1 MTAVQD
7 RINAYWTG
15 RAPGYDEYV
24 QRPERFAAD
33 QQAWSQ
39 VWAAA
44 LPPAP
49 LDVLDVGTGTGQA
62 AIVLAGLGHRVTGI
76 DLSEGTLERARHHAA
91 AMPDGPVIAYGDA
104 VSPDFP
110 ACSFDAVT
118 SRYLMWTLREPQ
130 VAVANWVRL
139 LRPGGTVA
147 VVDSTWF
154 PDGLDNAS
162 ENFADHYDS
171 AVRSALP
178 LATAKSIDQTVAVLE
193 RAGLRDVAAVPLT
206 SIYELDQRFGV
217 APDHELKLQYIVT
230 GRR

>member
-1 MTAVQD
+1 MKAQD

-33 QQAWSQ
+33 QQAWSA
-39 VWAAA
+39 VWAQA

-49 LDVLDVGTGTGQA
+49 LDVLDVGTGTGQVA
-62 AIVLAGLGHRVTGI
+62 MVLAGLGHRVTGI
-76 DLSEGTLERARHHAA
+76 DLSEGMLEQARRHAA
-91 AMPDGPVIAYGDA
+91 AMVDGPDIRHGDA
-104 VSPDFP
+104 VAPDFP
-110 ACSFDAVT
+110 AGSFDAVT

-162 ENFADHYDS
+162 ENFAGHYDS
-171 AVRSALP
+171 EVRAMLP
-178 LATAKSIDQTVAVLE
+178 LAAATSIDQTVEVLTQ
-193 RAGLRDVAAVPLT
+193 AGLHEVTVAPLT
-206 SIYELDQRFGV
+206 SIFELDRRFGV
-217 APDHELKLQYIVT
+217 APDHELQLQFLIS
-230 GRR
+230 GRS